1 MNDTANTAS
10 IATSLFVSSDISK
23 FCNYITDISLL
34 MISVSSLGCGI
45 FQYTIEDAFAGVGYL
60 SSGIFAA
67 TTLFTI
73 RKMRL
78 KASLQSSVN
87 VLKDENEEL
96 KESNDKLTNNLYELN
111 SLKEDLNKDLT
122 LLKNVTGIIGENA
135 DDLMDNLR
143 EIHDKLEIE
152 NNRHTLLINSQAKL
166 HLINLFNHFDKDNNL
181 VLDPLELNLARE
193 HIKQILPPT
202 IQWADVENN
211 IQNKSLKLKNILKL
225 LK

>member
-1 MNDTANTAS
+1 MSGTGNTAS
-10 IATSLFVSSDISK
+10 MATSLLLGPEFSK
-23 FCNYITDISLL
+23 YCNYFTDISLL
-34 MISVSSLGCGI
+34 LISISSIGCGV
-45 FQYTIEDAFAGVGYL
+45 FQYSIDETFAGVGYL
-60 SSGIFAA
+60 SSGFFSGM
-67 TTLFTI
+67 TLFTV
-73 RKMRL
+73 RRMRL
-78 KASLQSSVN
+78 RASLQSSVN

-96 KESNDKLTNNLYELN
+96 KESNDKLTENLTELH
-111 SLKEDLNKDLT
+111 SLKENLDKDLT

-166 HLINLFNHFDKDNNL
+166 QLINLFNHFDTDNNL
-181 VLDPLELNLARE
+181 ILDPKELNLARD

-202 IQWADVENN
+202 IQWSDIENN
-211 IQNKSLKLKNILKL
+211 IQNKSLKLKNILNL